1 MSLAAFDPHAPDPH
15 APQTG
20 AIRDWLATRL
30 HALARR
36 WALEISLFAGLA
48 LMLSSAYVVFAL
60 TPERPQPAPVPVAVW
75 VDVSRPLPMFAFA
88 APEFSRQTSTYAMRR
103 HSAGGG
109 REDTITLGQFAE
121 SGPYMRLVVHQVG
134 AEGAPA
140 QTLFLESVRRAAD
153 AGLALDSIAAPSI
166 LQTRFGPVEIADAKI
181 ALPGAAKA
189 RQGCAVFR
197 FSADQPALRVSGLAC
212 GAAGAAFAHRQM
224 SCLVGGLD
232 LTAAS
237 DDPDL
242 QKFFARSELARDEV
256 CSNPRA
262 RAAAAKPAPA
272 PAAQAT
278 PAKPKI
284 RTASER

>member
-1 MSLAAFDPHAPDPH
+1 MSLAAFDPHAPEP
-15 APQTG
+15 G
-20 AIRDWLATRL
+20 AIREWFAARL

-48 LMLSSAYVVFAL
+48 LMLSSAYVIFAL
-60 TPERPQPAPVPVAVW
+60 TPEAPERPQPAPAAVW
-75 VDVSRPLPMFAFA
+75 IDVNRPLPMFSFA
-88 APEFSRQTSTYAMRR
+88 APEFSRQTSTYSMRR

-109 REDTITLGQFAE
+109 REDAITLGQFAE

-153 AGLALDSIAAPSI
+153 AGLALDTLGAPSI
-166 LQTRFGPVEIADAKI
+166 LQTRFGPVEVADAKI
-181 ALPGAAKA
+181 AVPDAATS
-189 RQGCAVFR
+189 REGCTVFR
-197 FSADQPALRVSGLAC
+197 FSADRPTLRVSGLAC
-212 GAAGAAFAHRQM
+212 GAGGAAFPRRQM
-224 SCLVGGLD
+224 SCLIGGLD

-237 DDPDL
+237 EDPDL
-242 QKFFARSELARDEV
+242 QKLFARSELARDEA

-262 RAAAAKPAPA
+262 RAAKSVP
-272 PAAQAT
+272 AQAQG
-278 PAKPKI
+278 AKQKV